1 MLATVTRNGA
11 EVGVFSAPSLPFEIE
26 IALDVLEEIRHRAE
40 EGFLRI
46 GHGGL
51 EFGGVLYGQF
61 SGSVLRILEWR
72 ELEIEHAL
80 GPSFVL
86 GEADKRQL
94 ESMIRQPEPALAGL
108 EAAGWW
114 VSHGRGEVDL
124 RAQDVELHEALFPR
138 PFHVAL
144 VIKPVRMAPAL
155 AWFFGRNAEG
165 AVPAAAGAPPVELR
179 SNASALIRPPRAT
192 AARRTLG
199 GGPAQAT
206 GQAPLAPPRP
216 MGARRQ
222 EPFPESSSAA
232 PPAGP
237 IGSSSASP
245 AAEPGTAS
253 SQPLESIPAFLE
265 AVPPAGRGFRW
276 GLFSVLALV
285 SILVFSFA
293 LYLPRLIPTG
303 SSSLGLRIEEN
314 GNLLQVLWNQ
324 SSPRVLS
331 ADSGSLQITDGG
343 NVQDIRLDREEL
355 AAGTLSYLRSGGDV
369 KVSLRLMDG
378 GRVAAEEFTRY
389 LGPATAPGGSSAGS
403 PAGGG
408 EAVRTEMRA
417 EERRLDEALRQE
429 AIRKQRLEES
439 IRILE
444 KQLPNR

>member
-1 MLATVTRNGA
+1 MLATVTRNGTEMGA
-11 EVGVFSAPSLPFEIE
+11 FTAPGLPFAIE

-51 EFGGVLYGQF
+51 EFGGVLYGQC
-61 SGSVLRILEWR
+61 SEGVLRILEWR

-86 GEADKRQL
+86 GEADKQQL
-94 ESMIRQPEPALAGL
+94 ETMIRHPEPSLAGL

-114 VSHGRGEVDL
+114 VSHGRGEVEL

-155 AWFFGRNAEG
+155 AWFFGRNGEG
-165 AVPAAAGAPPVELR
+165 ALAAAPGGPPFELR

-192 AARRTLG
+192 AARRPMG
-199 GGPAQAT
+199 GVAQAT

-222 EPFPESSSAA
+222 EPSPQVSGDAASGAVPAAPTTDSAA
-232 PPAGP
+232 PAPQPAG
-237 IGSSSASP
+237 
-245 AAEPGTAS
+245 
-253 SQPLESIPAFLE
+253 IPSFLE

-276 GLFSVLALV
+276 GLFSALALV
-285 SILVFSFA
+285 SILIFSFA

-303 SSSLGLRIEEN
+303 PATLGLRVEES
-314 GNLLQVLWNQ
+314 GNMLQIRWNQ
-324 SSPRVLS
+324 SNPKVLS
-331 ADSGSLQITDGG
+331 ADSGAVQVTDGG
-343 NVQDIRLDREEL
+343 QVRDIRLDREEL
-355 AAGTLSYLRSGGDV
+355 SSGTLSYLRHSGDV

-389 LGPATAPGGSSAGS
+389 LGPAAPAGGSSTGRA
-403 PAGGG
+403 AGGDS

-417 EERRLDEALRQE
+417 EERRVDEALRQE